1 MTCTMCVYGDT
12 WCNVQVSSVCNVVQP
27 YKYTMGSTYGSG
39 FVSSVEDGRVR
50 TWLDGFYVNCA
61 SNTCTM
67 CIYINDVL
75 WVYFLVY
82 VINW

>member
-1 MTCTMCVYGDT
+1 
-12 WCNVQVSSVCNVVQP
+12 
-27 YKYTMGSTYGSG
+27 MGSTYGSG

-61 SNTCTM
+61 LNTCTM

-82 VINW
+82 VINCPKKLLPRLPPESCLWPSLY